1 MNKKIIIIVILS
13 IVTGLVILNIINKE
27 NTIINETTEIEK
39 NKNMLTM
46 MLETEAGTGNY
57 EEVTQSE
64 WPQDGYVFNASLS
77 RCENGGTLSWD
88 DDAKKV
94 IVQTNASDKCYIY
107 FDIYN
112 PTLAELC
119 AGKTLSNCIKENIY
133 TEDGANG
140 LYYHDGIGTYTNAS
154 EEAGDNSYRY
164 AGADPNNYVCFGSDE
179 VSCADNNLYRI
190 IGLFDDNKDG
200 TYNIKLIKY
209 DYATSD
215 ILGISGAYSQKYYYD
230 TSFYKGNIN
239 IDYIGTYLWG
249 EGRRPSY
256 WELSSLN
263 TINLNTT
270 YWDNLGIKWQN
281 LIITTTWNVSES
293 YDLTALSVQNSYQN
307 EIINSV
313 ETKIYEDEI
322 GLMYV
327 SDYGYAASPE
337 NWIII
342 LSNYDNDINRNNN
355 WLYMGLYEWTITPVS
370 SLEAGAFGIYNLNYD
385 GGISFILDTGGGLQP
400 VAVRPCFYLNS
411 DVTYVSGTGTQSD
424 PFRIA

>member
-1 MNKKIIIIVILS
+1 M
-13 IVTGLVILNIINKE
+13 
-27 NTIINETTEIEK
+27 
-39 NKNMLTM
+39 
-46 MLETEAGTGNY
+46 
-57 EEVTQSE
+57 
-64 WPQDGYVFNASLS
+64 
-77 RCENGGTLSWD
+77 
-88 DDAKKV
+88 
-94 IVQTNASDKCYIY
+94 
-107 FDIYN
+107 
-112 PTLAELC
+112 
-119 AGKTLSNCIKENIY
+119 
-133 TEDGANG
+133 
-140 LYYHDGIGTYTNAS
+140 
-154 EEAGDNSYRY
+154 
-164 AGADPNNYVCFGSDE
+164 
-179 VSCADNNLYRI
+179 
-190 IGLFDDNKDG
+190 
-200 TYNIKLIKY
+200 
-209 DYATSD
+209 
-215 ILGISGAYSQKYYYD
+215 
-230 TSFYKGNIN
+230 
-239 IDYIGTYLWG
+239 WG

-370 SLEAGAFGIYNLNYD
+370 SLEAGAGGIYNLNYD
-385 GGISFILDTGGGLQP
+385 GGISSILDTGGGLLP